1 VSSFLTAHQHILGYS
16 VPYDGVIT
24 KSKENLI
31 SSSALWYFQSI
42 VGEAEI
48 NGSGDVS
55 SKFTWTRGYDG
66 LHSACN
72 SRYTNSM

>member
-1 VSSFLTAHQHILGYS
+1 M
-16 VPYDGVIT
+16 PYDGVIT

-55 SKFTWTRGYDG
+55 SKFT
-66 LHSACN
+66 
-72 SRYTNSM
+72 